1 MFTPLRLVRAAV
13 ALWLLCFAGS
23 ILASSCH
30 LFSLSFALQAGLWVS
45 GIVGFGARFYYGD
58 AATSPLV
65 PPLNLPALPAL
76 PALPTGGRIAVF
88 AVVASSIFFVLPHV
102 LRWFDPT
109 AGGFAPDTVNAAA
122 LGAFH
127 YFAALSMAYVSWR
140 WIFPDLYAYAIDC
153 MSDKLLA
160 NLTDEL
166 KNLFNDRSCD
176 LRAVAEK
183 RHIAQF
189 QFLIRCVRFVFA
201 LSPFLFFL
209 LLANHALTA
218 ALTAVPAAA
227 PGL

>member
-1 MFTPLRLVRAAV
+1 MFTPLKLIRLV
-13 ALWLLCFAGS
+13 ALAWLLCFVVS
-23 ILASSCH
+23 LLATSTHCFGFSSFLQGIDCLCLV
-30 LFSLSFALQAGLWVS
+30 LFLGLKVY
-45 GIVGFGARFYYGD
+45 FGE

-65 PPLNLPALPAL
+65 PRFTWPE
-76 PALPTGGRIAVF
+76 LPTFSPGGR
-88 AVVASSIFFVLPHV
+88 VATFGLVALLIFFGLPHV

-127 YFAALSMAYVSWR
+127 YFAALSMAYASWR
-140 WIFPDLYAYAIDC
+140 WLFPDLHAYAVET
-153 MSDKLLA
+153 MEGKLLK
-160 NLTDEL
+160 NLTDDLE
-166 KNLFNDRSCD
+166 KLFYDRSCK
-176 LRAVAEK
+176 LRAVTEK

-189 QFLIRCVRFVFA
+189 QFLIRCVRFVLA

-227 PGL
+227 SAL